1 MSQINFVTICLPQ
14 RLLLC
19 LLGFNY
25 IFTIILR
32 VKKTQWCRYV
42 VQGLSGLLFT
52 TPGPGF
58 KLKYW
63 NIWKGN
69 SSLDWK
75 DLWLDSS
82 QAINFCPLIFTEE
95 KHDLGD
101 LLAITHIYQKSF
113 CYDGNYVKKIPQ
125 NLTVFI
131 C

>member
-58 KLKYW
+58 KVEILEHLKR
-63 NIWKGN
+63 
-69 SSLDWK
+69 
-75 DLWLDSS
+75 
-82 QAINFCPLIFTEE
+82 Q
-95 KHDLGD
+95 
-101 LLAITHIYQKSF
+101 LLLRLKRAF
-113 CYDGNYVKKIPQ
+113 D
-125 NLTVFI
+125 
-131 C
+131 